1 MFKSFLNP
9 EESMGKKLVK
19 IAFYA
24 AVIVIVLGQLINF
37 VNGIITCTRGAIW
50 NGIVQILSA
59 PVACVFEII
68 VVRVLS
74 DFFCHVID
82 IKDNK

>member
-1 MFKSFLNP
+1 MFKSFLKP

-19 IAFYA
+19 VVFFA
-24 AVIVIVLGQLINF
+24 ALIVIVLSQLINF
-37 VNGIITCTRGAIW
+37 VNGIILCTRGAVW

-59 PVACVFEII
+59 PVVCVFEAL
-68 VVRVLS
+68 VARVLS

-82 IKDNK
+82 IKEK